1 MCSRRRLLVRPF
13 ALLAAMFILA
23 GCSSLPRTAY
33 TASNAASSTVLDLRA
48 LRQYADEPASAYLA
62 TDLNL
67 RGGPLSYLALS
78 GGGADGAYGAG
89 VLNGWT
95 AAGTRPRFSVVSGV
109 STGALI
115 APFAFLGPAYDATL
129 REIYTSGIAESLLDT
144 PSIVHALFGSGLF
157 GNTRLRELVARYV
170 GQDMLAAIAAE
181 HAKGRSLLVVT
192 TNLDTQRTVIW
203 DMGRIAAIGSSQA
216 LDLFRDVLA
225 ASASIPVV
233 FPPMLIDAEAN
244 GHRFQEM
251 HVDGGVTAPVLTLPE
266 AFLLRN
272 GAISRGLRMNIY
284 ILVNDKVERDF
295 QLVPNNTIDIAARA
309 SASVMKTQIRSV
321 LFETYDSARRNN
333 FGFNLTY
340 IARDFPSPGS
350 SGFETDYMRSLYQY
364 GFDKAKAGDFWAKT
378 PPSDDSLLN
387 GVRYRRSAASQ

>member
-1 MCSRRRLLVRPF
+1 MRLHRQLLVRPLAF
-13 ALLAAMFILA
+13 LAAMFILA
-23 GCSSLPRTAY
+23 SCSSLPRTSY
-33 TASNAASSTVLDLRA
+33 TASDAASSTVLDLGE
-48 LRQYADEPASAYLA
+48 LRRYADEPASAF
-62 TDLNL
+62 L
-67 RGGPLSYLALS
+67 RNDVNSRAGPLSYLALS
-78 GGGADGAYGAG
+78 GGGANGAYGAG

-129 REIYTSGIAESLLDT
+129 REVYTSGIAESLLDR

-157 GNTRLRELVARYV
+157 GNTQLRELVARYV

-181 HAKGRSLLVVT
+181 HTKGRDLLIVA

-203 DMGRIAAIGSSQA
+203 DMGRIAAIGSPQA

-233 FPPMLIDAEAN
+233 FPPMLINAEAN

-251 HVDGGVTAPVLTLPE
+251 HADGGVTAPVLTLPE

-272 GAISRGLRMNIY
+272 GAIDRRLRMNIY

-295 QLVPNNTIDIAARA
+295 RLVPSSTIDIAARA
-309 SASVMKTQIRSV
+309 SASVTKTQIRSV
-321 LFETYDSARRNN
+321 LFETYDAAPQQFR
-333 FGFNLTY
+333 
-340 IARDFPSPGS
+340 IQPD
-350 SGFETDYMRSLYQY
+350 LYRQ
-364 GFDKAKAGDFWAKT
+364 GLSVTRLIW
-378 PPSDDSLLN
+378 L
-387 GVRYRRSAASQ
+387 